1 MKNVVNRA
9 FWAKKTK
16 FLYIAALVGLLGLV
30 SCEKNEPFDTQSP
43 DDAPLILKPYNESG
57 TGSFTYDLA
66 NPDTPLFDS
75 VTVTPS
81 AYTTVN
87 WYLDGERVFTGTKI
101 EMCFPAGKYNLTIEA
116 VTTANKRTERTGS
129 VTVHPYEADPY
140 SAAPAAARHFVPG
153 SPATI
158 NGANL
163 SKVTEL
169 IVSRDIFFKD
179 IVCTITEFTG
189 DDASLTF
196 TLPETADGRYFL
208 RLKDAEG
215 KTYGADAINVH
226 NAAVILAGYQEFT
239 PGAAWTIT
247 GVKLENVASV
257 IVDGTPITDL
267 TVTSTS
273 ITLVAPEAEV
283 GNHTLS
289 VKNADGSNVYF
300 ITDAGLVT
308 EVTTIVSAEI
318 TFWSGEVNI
327 DWNADLLRVPASQ
340 LAEIPAGA
348 TIAVYYTVPAAEYH
362 ALRITNPAWSSDF
375 LPQVDGM
382 AEQPNPYTFEFT
394 ENSKA
399 LIDGGQDFC
408 VVGFGLTITKITY
421 K

>member
-1 MKNVVNRA
+1 MRKI
-9 FWAKKTK
+9 F
-16 FLYIAALVGLLGLV
+16 FIALAVSALALT
-30 SCEKNEPFDTQSP
+30 SCEKNEPFDTHTLSKI
-43 DDAPLILKPYNESG
+43 DIECLISKEELS
-57 TGSFTYDLA
+57 TGDPVSAAFLTVIHINRFSVIEDQVSVFIHQ
-66 NPDTPLFDS
+66 LF
-75 VTVTPS
+75 
-81 AYTTVN
+81 
-87 WYLDGERVFTGTKI
+87 L
-101 EMCFPAGKYNLTIEA
+101 LTLG
-116 VTTANKRTERTGS
+116 GS

-140 SAAPAAARHFVPG
+140 SAAPAAGRHFVPG